1 MNAYNGI
8 FYKLEYNNYDRIHV
22 TDGMMAMG
30 VVIFTVIKYIFWS
43 NISPYLMALHCLSV
57 LWAYDVFSKH
67 SSLTIKMLLLIFD
80 HFVLLD
86 LWSGFMYNCNGQVD
100 HLVLLSLSII
110 NVYIHKHTVDIY
122 NKFISLFLFKVMLVV
137 LCVIVHPYVLL
148 IGTLAVFITLTN
160 EIKFNSLIGISV
172 ASHIL
177 TNYYLKNNYN
187 IVFNN
192 LIPFNLLHILCTI
205 LISIDTECV
214 LLDDRSQYGIFIA
227 MLPLPLL
234 DLTALVDI
242 VRLLR
247 FLTDIKRDYIF
258 NPPKKVLCVGIF
270 DILLP
275 SDLQFIENEAKQNVV
290 DIAILDSKVLL
301 EHYNYTST
309 LSNDERDYIMRNQKN
324 INNAF
329 VIRDFNDLYHIP
341 DYLKIIPMINITKHC
356 NHQNLHDVIDHNDS
370 LIMLNSVREIVHQN
384 YYRDT
389 TRELERV
396 QNKQVAVSNMTFRN
410 RYNRSSYNYTS
421 F

>member
-1 MNAYNGI
+1 MKAYNGI

-160 EIKFNSLIGISV
+160 EIKFNSLI
-172 ASHIL
+172 
-177 TNYYLKNNYN
+177 
-187 IVFNN
+187 
-192 LIPFNLLHILCTI
+192 
-205 LISIDTECV
+205 
-214 LLDDRSQYGIFIA
+214 
-227 MLPLPLL
+227 
-234 DLTALVDI
+234 
-242 VRLLR
+242 
-247 FLTDIKRDYIF
+247 
-258 NPPKKVLCVGIF
+258 
-270 DILLP
+270 
-275 SDLQFIENEAKQNVV
+275 
-290 DIAILDSKVLL
+290 
-301 EHYNYTST
+301 
-309 LSNDERDYIMRNQKN
+309 
-324 INNAF
+324 
-329 VIRDFNDLYHIP
+329 
-341 DYLKIIPMINITKHC
+341 
-356 NHQNLHDVIDHNDS
+356 
-370 LIMLNSVREIVHQN
+370 
-384 YYRDT
+384 
-389 TRELERV
+389 
-396 QNKQVAVSNMTFRN
+396 
-410 RYNRSSYNYTS
+410 
-421 F
+421 